1 MASIAALVKEHEEGK
16 RRRKK
21 EIEAKK
27 KAAVDSVVQANKMLL
42 AGVNEANPKNHH
54 DRHVCA
60 M

>member
-42 AGVNEANPKNHH
+42 AGVNEANPKSP
-54 DRHVCA
+54 
-60 M
+60 